1 MKGLFLA
8 ASAVIAWAG
17 CGRAPRV
24 PDLDARVREVPSGY
38 VTGDVSGLERMAVL
52 DNKDFAYAIAV
63 SAGSDG
69 VAFSRMFGKKFH
81 LWLGSVVGRQVRPLA
96 DVPINDYVF
105 DVEALAY
112 SPDGAWVVTAGRDG
126 AVRAFGGSDGA
137 SGAHYVAEEPLVSIA
152 FVTDRLLAAGSARGL
167 ITLLSWPE
175 MRFASESRVHSEEV
189 RGLVALPGGR
199 LASGGWDKTI
209 AVSAVEPGRL
219 DPNEVRTSFELTP
232 APSRLPVIRAA
243 VDGGEG
249 PFTYDPAAPQ
259 VIVSSELARRAGI
272 EPSVLAETVDVK
284 GQALRVARGRTVR
297 IKHVTLTGVDV
308 AVCDA
313 CLPAGVHGL
322 LGAPVLG
329 RFDVRADAGRRE
341 LVLTRLQ
348 KEDAASMPETPML
361 RELGRHTFPSY
372 VNDLS
377 VDRAGRRLGVAFS
390 AEKAERNR
398 SVYEREKKGKDA
410 PFDERDMAAIVDVD
424 NGVIAARWTRHLG
437 PVVSVAISP
446 DGQALASGGWDKS
459 LFLFRQ
465 HSSREIARE
474 RFGWILRKVRFSP
487 DGRLLAVAAWTPPNA
502 VGNQESDPS
511 AVLYEVLYASASIAR
526 Q

>member
-1 MKGLFLA
+1 
-8 ASAVIAWAG
+8 
-17 CGRAPRV
+17 
-24 PDLDARVREVPSGY
+24 
-38 VTGDVSGLERMAVL
+38 
-52 DNKDFAYAIAV
+52 
-63 SAGSDG
+63 
-69 VAFSRMFGKKFH
+69 
-81 LWLGSVVGRQVRPLA
+81 
-96 DVPINDYVF
+96 
-105 DVEALAY
+105 
-112 SPDGAWVVTAGRDG
+112 
-126 AVRAFGGSDGA
+126 
-137 SGAHYVAEEPLVSIA
+137 
-152 FVTDRLLAAGSARGL
+152 
-167 ITLLSWPE
+167 
-175 MRFASESRVHSEEV
+175 
-189 RGLVALPGGR
+189 
-199 LASGGWDKTI
+199 
-209 AVSAVEPGRL
+209 
-219 DPNEVRTSFELTP
+219 PNEVRARFELTP
-232 APSRLPVIRAA
+232 APSSLPVIRAA
-243 VDGGEG
+243 LDGGAG
-249 PFTYDPAAPQ
+249 PFTYDPAVPY

-272 EPSVLAETVDVK
+272 EPSVLAETVEVK
-284 GQALRVARGRTVR
+284 GQPVHVARGRTVR
-297 IKHVTLTGVDV
+297 IKHLTLTGVDV
-308 AVCDA
+308 AICDA

-424 NGVIAARWTRHLG
+424 NGAIAARWTRHLG